1 MSATPTSTPES
12 GPGGGPAAEDH
23 VGRRI
28 AVQRKLADLTQQ
40 RLADQI
46 GYSVSL
52 LGQVEQGAKPATPAL
67 IAAVTRALHLEYGVL
82 TGQPNMRLLREDHL
96 NALVTPIR
104 DALDL
109 FDLGV
114 AEGQPRPRAANVLSV
129 IAEDQCRLVRA
140 GQIRQVAQIL
150 PALIEETTAA
160 AYLAPTSG
168 DTLAWSVLG
177 SVYRTAY
184 DVVTKLG
191 YQDLAAL
198 ALDRMAWAG
207 ERAGDPILAGLRQYM
222 RSLVLLRGGRYAT
235 GQRLVTAGLALIGQA
250 DNLLERTAITGQL
263 HLGAAVLAARSGDRD
278 GALGHLDVAER
289 AAATTGEVPKL
300 RWVSFGPVNVGA
312 HRVAALSELKD
323 YAAAVAAAD
332 ELRIPADWAP
342 SRRGR
347 HHVEVAYARL
357 WTGDKD
363 GSLNHLRAARTV
375 APQQTRYD
383 PIVQE
388 TVTALLRAQRSTPDT
403 LANMAA
409 WVGV

>member
-1 MSATPTSTPES
+1 MSATPTTTP
-12 GPGGGPAAEDH
+12 PGAPAKDH
-23 VGRRI
+23 TGRRI
-28 AVQRKLADLTQQ
+28 AEQRKLAGLTQQ
-40 RLADQI
+40 RLAELA

-52 LGQVEQGAKPATPAL
+52 LFQVEEGAKPATPAL

-96 NALVTPIR
+96 NALIAPIR
-104 DALDL
+104 DALEL
-109 FDLGV
+109 HDLGP
-114 AEGQPRPRAANVLSV
+114 ADGQPHPRPANVLSV
-129 IAEDQCRLVRA
+129 IAEDQCKLVRA
-140 GQIRQVAQIL
+140 GHIRQVAQIL

-160 AYLAPTSG
+160 AYLAPAGETM
-168 DTLAWSVLG
+168 AWSVLG

-184 DVVTKLG
+184 DVATKLG

-207 ERAGDPILAGLRQYM
+207 DRAGDPVLAALRQYM
-222 RSLVLLRGGRYAT
+222 RSLVLLRSGRYAT
-235 GQRLVTAGLALIGQA
+235 GQRLVQAGLDLIGQA

-278 GALGHLDVAER
+278 GALGHLDVAEQ

-300 RWVSFGPVNVGA
+300 RWVSFGPVNVAA

-363 GSLNHLRAARTV
+363 GSLNDLRTARTV

-388 TVTALLRAQRSTPDT
+388 TVTALLRAQRTAPDT